1 MEEIDISMKPK
12 NNVVTTLWVNR
23 LDLKGSVADGP
34 GLRLVV
40 FLQGC
45 DKKVKCAFCHNPSA
59 HSLVGGTIMTVKS
72 IVSELMK
79 SPIRKVT
86 LSGGE
91 PLAQAE
97 GLRCLLD
104 ALKANGFDIA
114 LYTWRQKDQVPEDIL
129 NRIDWLKVGEYHH
142 ELRSSTAPFVGSLN
156 QKFLRVA

>member
-1 MEEIDISMKPK
+1 MRQNDNAM
-12 NNVVTTLWVNR
+12 TTLRVNR
-23 LDLKGSVADGP
+23 LDLNGSVADGP
-34 GLRLVV
+34 GVRLVV

-59 HSLVGGTIMTVKS
+59 HSLVGRTIMTVKS

-97 GLRCLLD
+97 GLRCLV
-104 ALKANGFDIA
+104 AAVKETGFEVA
-114 LYTWRQKDQVPEDIL
+114 LYTWRQKKQVPEDIL
-129 NRIDWLKVGEYHH
+129 SQVDWLKVGEYRH
-142 ELRSSTAPFVGSLN
+142 ELRTSTTPFVGSLN